1 MEGIHHIRANS
12 ITNNQPKNIEQNPY
26 KRNQRGKSAK
36 VNKIML
42 NKENDEDEV
51 LQRFRF
57 NKNNNRYNDDIKK
70 SDRLNIFL
78 NNFLNKYEKKD
89 SNERYKNNY
98 SKNDNFHYWDFL
110 AKKEIAT
117 KHADSI
123 PESVCNR
130 LFDSIVNIV
139 LYSGMATGF
148 LMKIKINHKE
158 MKCLFTCFHVI
169 SDEDIKNKIKIDIYY
184 GKKTK
189 NLIKKFYYIQKDL
202 WQHRKKKM

>member
-1 MEGIHHIRANS
+1 
-12 ITNNQPKNIEQNPY
+12 
-26 KRNQRGKSAK
+26 
-36 VNKIML
+36 ML
-42 NKENDEDEV
+42 NKENDEDDV

-57 NKNNNRYNDDIKK
+57 NKNNNRYDDDIKK
-70 SDRLNIFL
+70 SDRLHIFL
-78 NNFLNKYEKKD
+78 DNFLNKYEKKD

-98 SKNDNFHYWDFL
+98 TKNDNFHYWDFR
-110 AKKEIAT
+110 AKNEIAT

-130 LFDSIVNIV
+130 LFDSIVHIV

-148 LMKIKINHKE
+148 LMKIKIKHKE
-158 MKCLFTCFHVI
+158 MKCLFACFHVI

-202 WQHRKKKM
+202 WQHTKKKM